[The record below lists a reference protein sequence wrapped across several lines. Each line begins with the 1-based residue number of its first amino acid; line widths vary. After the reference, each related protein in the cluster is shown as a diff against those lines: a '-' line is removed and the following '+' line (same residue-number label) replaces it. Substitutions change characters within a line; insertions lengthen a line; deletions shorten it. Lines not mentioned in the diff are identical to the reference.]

1 MEAKEDEEM
10 VFMKVA
16 QAGQTVLKIY
26 RQLHRLKLVNY
37 TFLAT
42 HHLFM
47 SGISF
52 LYAIW
57 HSTLV
62 RSQLTLD
69 DVDFTVLIAT
79 SVLGDLSDKC
89 PPADSC
95 REAFVRMSKA
105 TISMVM
111 STTGFGNASTLGSQP
126 LNSPEGSSYFRNLC
140 TPHHSPG
147 SLQTQPATQMP
158 QFDMNLKELFSDE
171 ELANRTPHFSYPSI
185 TMPQDS
191 ETSSPAYSTMPNYSS
206 PKQGNAFARPA
217 MQATPG
223 APQYQQQQQQQQP
236 QSPASRQY
244 PMTNAQQYQP
254 ITETILRGQ
263 PDFAFGDLDF
273 LDTLPASDQPAL
285 GWGNPGEF
293 DLGFGTGGT
302 AYDPNG
308 SWDPS
313 GGLDLFDGF
322 FFGNSGNG
330 L

>member
-1 MEAKEDEEM
+1 VAFTPLFLELNYWQAVISLYRQSLAVPAPLAGEASPSMAQGMRSPGAGSMEAKEDEEM

-171 ELANRTPHFSYPSI
+171 EL
-185 TMPQDS
+185 
-191 ETSSPAYSTMPNYSS
+191 
-206 PKQGNAFARPA
+206 
-217 MQATPG
+217 
-223 APQYQQQQQQQQP
+223 
-236 QSPASRQY
+236 
-244 PMTNAQQYQP
+244 
-254 ITETILRGQ
+254 
-263 PDFAFGDLDF
+263 
-273 LDTLPASDQPAL
+273 
-285 GWGNPGEF
+285 
-293 DLGFGTGGT
+293 
-302 AYDPNG
+302 
-308 SWDPS
+308 
-313 GGLDLFDGF
+313 
-322 FFGNSGNG
+322 
-330 L
+330 